1 MIDIYICE
9 DHAREREW
17 IRNKIE
23 NIIAMEQLD
32 MEIGWTGADPQAL
45 LQKASEAKNC
55 GLYFL
60 DIDLNLAAM
69 NGLYL
74 AQEIRKLEPRCFIV
88 FVTSHGEMSTQTYA
102 YKAEA
107 LDFIVKEAPEHMGE
121 RLRECLLSVSA
132 RYGSGSCEHK
142 KIFSASLP
150 DGRIVQMPFEEIISI
165 ETCPDSRRL
174 ILYSEKRRLEFRGTI
189 TDTECVLDKRFFRC
203 HRSVIVNLDHVKEW
217 DMRKKLL
224 IMDNENIYPV
234 SIRETHRLTELFR
247 KRVCGGAD

>member
-1 MIDIYICE
+1 MSLLWFDRRGEIKVIDIYICE

-88 FVTSHGEMSTQTYA
+88 FVTSHGEMSTQT
-102 YKAEA
+102 
-107 LDFIVKEAPEHMGE
+107 L
-121 RLRECLLSVSA
+121 CL
-132 RYGSGSCEHK
+132 
-142 KIFSASLP
+142 
-150 DGRIVQMPFEEIISI
+150 
-165 ETCPDSRRL
+165 
-174 ILYSEKRRLEFRGTI
+174 
-189 TDTECVLDKRFFRC
+189 
-203 HRSVIVNLDHVKEW
+203 
-217 DMRKKLL
+217 
-224 IMDNENIYPV
+224 
-234 SIRETHRLTELFR
+234 
-247 KRVCGGAD
+247 

>member
-121 RLRECLLSVSA
+121 RLRECLLS
-132 RYGSGSCEHK
+132 
-142 KIFSASLP
+142 
-150 DGRIVQMPFEEIISI
+150 
-165 ETCPDSRRL
+165 
-174 ILYSEKRRLEFRGTI
+174 LYSEKRRLEFRGTI

-224 IMDNENIYPV
+224 IMNNENIYPV
-234 SIRETHRLTELFR
+234 SIRETHRLAELFR